1 MILRS
6 TLLAVSL
13 VTLLSV
19 DAHAYC
25 RSTTCAGECPRD
37 VDGCKTSGAKLFW
50 PGMCVGF
57 SMDRAASEHI
67 PLESAREVIQ
77 KGFVAWSDLECAS
90 GGIATIA
97 FAMQPDVDCHVA
109 EYIEGGPNA
118 NVILFQDYK
127 WRYTGTANTLAK
139 TTVTYDTET
148 GEIFDAD
155 IEVNHAYNEYTVGDE
170 NVVYDL
176 QSIATHEIGHF
187 IGLDH
192 TPDSLATMNAGYQQ
206 GTTELRSLE
215 SDDID
220 AACDAYPST
229 RQVTCDP
236 RPRGGLAETCGN
248 AQPEDEGEGCS
259 VAPNEPKGGVVALAI
274 GVFLLGAA
282 RRRRIEGNQR
292 YPLRS

>member
-1 MILRS
+1 MFLRS
-6 TLLAVSL
+6 TLLILFFGL
-13 VTLLSV
+13 VSV
-19 DAHAYC
+19 DASAYC
-25 RSTTCAGECPRD
+25 RSTTCAGDCPRD
-37 VDGCKTSGAKLFW
+37 TEGCKTSGAKLFW

-67 PLESAREVIQ
+67 PLETAREVIQ
-77 KGFVAWSDLECAS
+77 KGFVAWSDLECPD
-90 GGIATIA
+90 GGAATIA
-97 FAMQPDVDCHVA
+97 FALQADVDCHVA

-118 NVILFQDYK
+118 NVIVFQDYK

-206 GTTELRSLE
+206 GTTELRSIE

-220 AACDAYPST
+220 AACEAYPST

-236 RPRGGLAETCGN
+236 RPRGGLAETCGE
-248 AQPEDEGEGCS
+248 AQAEEESEGCS
-259 VAPNEPKGGVVALAI
+259 IAPRQSEPKGVVALAI

-282 RRRRIEGNQR
+282 RRRRIEGSQR
-292 YPLRS
+292 YTSRS